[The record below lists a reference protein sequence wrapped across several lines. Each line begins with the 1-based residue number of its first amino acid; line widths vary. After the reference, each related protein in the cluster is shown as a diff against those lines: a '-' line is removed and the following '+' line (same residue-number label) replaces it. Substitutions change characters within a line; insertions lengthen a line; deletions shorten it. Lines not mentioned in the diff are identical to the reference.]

1 MDQAMAGQRQ
11 IRADFVE
18 GELRP
23 ELHIQELESHG
34 IPLNKKRKSHVSSKP
49 LSSFGLPNWPGT
61 SLSLNNRLGIL
72 EFMKYLGSEA
82 NCRISVQM
90 VAWQFGPQ
98 CGPGMLTA
106 SSHWSGS
113 RFMSALIALSNYM
126 QLLVPQELDASS
138 SKWIKMDQLC
148 S

>member
-34 IPLNKKRKSHVSSKP
+34 IPLNKK

-98 CGPGMLTA
+98 CGAGMLTA